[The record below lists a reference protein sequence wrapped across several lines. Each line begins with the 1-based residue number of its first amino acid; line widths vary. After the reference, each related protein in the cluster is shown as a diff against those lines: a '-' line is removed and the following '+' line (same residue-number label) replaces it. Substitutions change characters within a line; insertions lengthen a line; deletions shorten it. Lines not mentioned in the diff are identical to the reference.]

1 LAGTVGEN
9 ENTPSQTPINLGQW
23 LQQVFEDAWL
33 AVEEA
38 LGMKKPVQLL
48 VLGQIASN
56 EQN

>member
-1 LAGTVGEN
+1 VIGWNGGEN

-38 LGMKKPVQLL
+38 LGMKKPKLL

>member
-1 LAGTVGEN
+1 LAGTVGK
-9 ENTPSQTPINLGQW
+9 ENTTSQTPINLGQW

-38 LGMKKPVQLL
+38 LGMKKPFKLL